1 MRGFG
6 SVWLALAIVLAVAP
20 EAAAQER
27 GGSTTEVKPPKK
39 DKKHKKPKRTKKVKK
54 PKLKSSGTRTGS
66 MSYVEIDVRSQPRGA
81 TIVVDGERVGKAPV
95 KVRVPTGRRV
105 ISAKLS
111 GHITARTTVKAT
123 SGMGFMVFSLARETA
138 TKAPKVANKKDKR
151 RSSGF
156 GASKL
161 SHKDAMNKARM
172 SLKAGKH
179 SDALK
184 YAEGALSKKSSDPEA
199 KMIATIA
206 ACGVGDKS
214 RAKQHLPRKRG
225 SYREIAIKRCDRL
238 GIQLQ

>member
-1 MRGFG
+1 MRGIG
-6 SVWLALAIVLAVAP
+6 SVWLALAVVLAVAP

-27 GGSTTEVKPPKK
+27 GGSTTAVKPPKK

-54 PKLKSSGTRTGS
+54 PKYTSSGAGS

-111 GHITARTTVKAT
+111 GHVTARTTVKAT
-123 SGMGFMVFSLARETA
+123 SGMGFMVFSLARETVA
-138 TKAPKVANKKDKR
+138 TAPKVANKKDKR

-156 GASKL
+156 GTSKL

-179 SDALK
+179 SDALE